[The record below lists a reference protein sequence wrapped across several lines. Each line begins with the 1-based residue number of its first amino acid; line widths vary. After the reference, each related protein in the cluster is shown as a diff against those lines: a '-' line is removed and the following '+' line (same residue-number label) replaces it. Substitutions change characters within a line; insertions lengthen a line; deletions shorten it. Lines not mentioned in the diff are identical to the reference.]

1 MSETPELR
9 VDRLRWAGPLTVLL
23 SVGAVAVI
31 REIAVAMVEPD
42 TRYMP
47 LLRPF
52 PIFDTV
58 VFGTAAVL
66 VFARFCRDNA
76 DPIADYRRLAVR
88 ILLVSFVPDVL
99 LAMTHAFGGGWPEAL
114 WLMAM
119 HVTVWAICITVLPA
133 AVVVRPLRHQTEP
146 ADMMP
151 R

>member
-1 MSETPELR
+1 MIEAQELR

-23 SVGAVAVI
+23 SAGVVAVI
-31 REIAVAMVEPD
+31 REFAMTMVQPD
-42 TRYMP
+42 SRYIP

-58 VFGTAAVL
+58 VLGTAAVL

-76 DPIADYRRLAVR
+76 DPIAEYRRLAGR
-88 ILLVSFVPDVL
+88 ILLISFVPDVL
-99 LAMTHAFGGGWPEAL
+99 LAVTHAFGGGWPEAL

-133 AVVVRPLRHQTEP
+133 AVVVGRPQRTQPT
-146 ADMMP
+146 DTMS